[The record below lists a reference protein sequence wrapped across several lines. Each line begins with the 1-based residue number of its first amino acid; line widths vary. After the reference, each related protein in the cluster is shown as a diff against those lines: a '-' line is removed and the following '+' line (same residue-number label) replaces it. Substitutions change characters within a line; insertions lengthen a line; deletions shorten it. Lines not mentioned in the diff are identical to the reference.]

1 VDVIIEGQIG
11 TGNQDEK
18 MSDLVSTM
26 VELKNCATPVLRIND
41 QNSDLSGRILFS
53 QGGFILGAKLGMTG
67 ESGYEAVRKLLAIEV
82 GNYAILDPAR
92 KPTTELNQAL
102 WLSADRVQAALP
114 HLPQS
119 PDSLIDKPDSDGNQ
133 AAYPR
138 SKTGQIDLAGQ
149 IAAMTSPKSD
159 SEIEALMKGRS
170 GPEQRQ
176 TTAASSA
183 SRRYNQSNW
192 RLIKFVLQMGLG
204 LGLCYLMMTNSS
216 AMWDG
221 TVKICKSFG
230 FDVENNALFSG
241 FQSSM
246 ENWGKQKAQELKQKK
261 NARKNNK

>member
-1 VDVIIEGQIG
+1 MDVIIEGQIG
-11 TGNQDEK
+11 KGDQDEK
-18 MSDLVSTM
+18 MSDLISTM
-26 VELKNCATPVLRIND
+26 VELKNCATPVLRINE

-102 WLSADRVQAALP
+102 WLSADRVQTALP
-114 HLPQS
+114 NLPQS
-119 PDSLIDKPDSDGNQ
+119 PDSLIDKPDSDGNRG
-133 AAYPR
+133 AYPR

-176 TTAASSA
+176 TTAANSA

-192 RLIKFVLQMGLG
+192 RLVKFVLQMGLG